1 MKTQISYKKL
11 DGRNGVTLV
20 NGEISSN
27 LQAKRELA
35 NKLSLPAVD
44 QSDDIRGEDIDG
56 RLRHSGIDP
65 ESVEHL
71 HISE

>member
-11 DGRNGVTLV
+11 DGGSGVTLV

-44 QSDDIRGEDIDG
+44 QSYDIRGEDIDG